1 MTDLTDKEINKM
13 VEHYKK
19 QRERDR
25 KRYLRRKENPEFMEK
40 NRQRARAHYQAN
52 KEAKKLKYEN
62 NKDFVIARS
71 HYYYYKNNNR
81 VNEFIDKFPDK
92 VKILENY
99 GLVIGS
105 GSGSGSTT
113 STDNSSSSV

>member
-19 QRERDR
+19 QRERDK
-25 KRYLRRKENPEFMEK
+25 KRYLKRRENPEWVEK

-62 NKDFVIARS
+62 NRDFVIARS

-81 VNEFIDKFPDK
+81 INEFVDKFPDK

-99 GLVIGS
+99 GLVVGT
-105 GSGSGSTT
+105 TT

>member
-1 MTDLTDKEINKM
+1 MTDLSDTQINKM

-25 KRYLRRKENPEFMEK
+25 KRYLKRKENPEWVEK

-52 KEAKKLKYEN
+52 KEAKKLKYEK

-71 HYYYYKNNNR
+71 HYYYYKNNDR
-81 VNEFIDKFPDK
+81 TNEFIDKFPDK

-99 GLVIGS
+99 GLVLG
-105 GSGSGSTT
+105 TT

>member
-19 QRERDR
+19 QRERDK
-25 KRYLRRKENPEFMEK
+25 KRYLKRRENPEWVEK

-62 NKDFVIARS
+62 NRDFVIARS

-81 VNEFIDKFPDK
+81 INEFVDKFPDK

-99 GLVIGS
+99 GLVVG
-105 GSGSGSTT
+105 TT
-113 STDNSSSSV
+113 ISTDNSSSSV

>member
-1 MTDLTDKEINKM
+1 MTDLSDTQINKM

-25 KRYLRRKENPEFMEK
+25 KRYLKRKENPEWVEK

-52 KEAKKLKYEN
+52 KEAKKLKYEK

-71 HYYYYKNNNR
+71 HYYYYKNN
-81 VNEFIDKFPDK
+81 DKLYIS
-92 VKILENY
+92 KISNSLLLIILLIIE
-99 GLVIGS
+99 LR
-105 GSGSGSTT
+105 
-113 STDNSSSSV
+113 DNSSVKSP